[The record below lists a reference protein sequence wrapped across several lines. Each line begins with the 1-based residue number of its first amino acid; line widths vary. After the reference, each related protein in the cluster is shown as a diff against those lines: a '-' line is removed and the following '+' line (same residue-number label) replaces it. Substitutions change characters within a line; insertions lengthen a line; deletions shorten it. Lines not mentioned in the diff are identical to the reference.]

1 MRSVLLSEDDTI
13 LFGSNVNRT
22 LYILYRD
29 NKQNFTN
36 MWKEQGKGYWL
47 QFCITL
53 RAVLQQEGYGRR
65 FFPRRNIP
73 ISKNYVEEFYIMF
86 VDYLTGDS
94 ITHLHN
100 FVTDVVSVSRFPQ
113 LFLCY
118 IDEKTFKNKNGFHR
132 LFVEDSC
139 QQTIYKMFFTLP
151 VLSRAV
157 GCLLKVFQ
165 SWLEADQ
172 CQTIAWKVPRA
183 WQTTSQLL
191 PFDQHLKKCWG
202 QTLLNLLGVK
212 AVEIGW
218 WNTVSKHEWPSPT
231 PRTSPLGKAITR
243 FHTIDIKDNY
253 FKPELM
259 TKLTMNIEPRKLFIE
274 LSQIYSIPREAWLM
288 SFDGAGKLWYT
299 FAATQ
304 GLHLVDSA
312 AIFHPYS
319 QYMVHFAYN
328 AFGPRFWSQSLGIE
342 EIGAQFRE
350 NLPDNIYSSDDIKR
364 TFNLLTATL
373 TLAEETRQAIQMNS
387 QFFDSLTSSITWTS
401 PVTMVRL
408 VWNMPLCLNWL
419 ELLLFKIFEFE
430 RYFLPFCHYPL
441 RKAVVSTVTHI
452 YKVLCKEARLLT
464 KLAIMVA
471 EGIYFKE
478 SSSVGRCLKARITL
492 MYALEC
498 LLPKMKCFLE
508 GTPYNL
514 LDAVLREGWF
524 EYEQDDGESVT
535 IPSDVFSF
543 IDLEGVCVPNVD
555 KQFISNIRSIEYWIS
570 FKGVKCLEPK
580 FFSESVKMLESYKK
594 KQSGINCSNY
604 HKLFNSF
611 SHNSYNSEIIIDFAY
626 GGLLPEPD
634 EDITSFRLRLTQHMG
649 SLLQEDGWLRKE
661 HEVTF
666 NQMYMKIISSS
677 RNPLSNDKICDILGK
692 FKHLGAVYNA
702 MALILTDT
710 WEHTIP
716 DQNLLVRLHKA
727 ECRAAMTDVS
737 AQFSM
742 FIQKQDHLLQQAC
755 PASKFFKEAHLAIK
769 RFSRNIPKMDIK
781 DALAYVVALE
791 KEQCSIKVTTDGALS
806 VELNTTCALANY
818 ATEAGLDGV
827 ELRKVQNIKYLGSV
841 IEAKD
846 GCRDDLMRRGQHWDL
861 FYRSISND
869 CKLINPS
876 ASNPYQKFLEECED
890 KRVKLLQ
897 LVSNVQFE
905 NTKKCVMRATLM
917 TNQLFP
923 LHFLLAFSLVE
934 EMAALQ
940 KCQEMG
946 NTSAADRMVELLSLR
961 IVWLQLRFKKWSTE
975 SMNPTGPS
983 QGSPFYSLRSGIAEF
998 VSCSW
1003 INIIPLKIIF
1013 RVYLSK
1019 FGTTHPFSE
1028 SSEFMLWLWAN
1039 DLLNYT
1045 NDVSW
1050 LAATDNSMSE
1060 YFDEL
1065 CNTNIDYFA
1074 KLLDHCM
1081 KGPRGNRYP
1090 LNLAMLISAMQEI

>member
-1 MRSVLLSEDDTI
+1 
-13 LFGSNVNRT
+13 
-22 LYILYRD
+22 
-29 NKQNFTN
+29 
-36 MWKEQGKGYWL
+36 
-47 QFCITL
+47 
-53 RAVLQQEGYGRR
+53 
-65 FFPRRNIP
+65 
-73 ISKNYVEEFYIMF
+73 
-86 VDYLTGDS
+86 
-94 ITHLHN
+94 
-100 FVTDVVSVSRFPQ
+100 
-113 LFLCY
+113 
-118 IDEKTFKNKNGFHR
+118 
-132 LFVEDSC
+132 
-139 QQTIYKMFFTLP
+139 
-151 VLSRAV
+151 
-157 GCLLKVFQ
+157 
-165 SWLEADQ
+165 
-172 CQTIAWKVPRA
+172 
-183 WQTTSQLL
+183 
-191 PFDQHLKKCWG
+191 
-202 QTLLNLLGVK
+202 
-212 AVEIGW
+212 
-218 WNTVSKHEWPSPT
+218 
-231 PRTSPLGKAITR
+231 
-243 FHTIDIKDNY
+243 
-253 FKPELM
+253 
-259 TKLTMNIEPRKLFIE
+259 
-274 LSQIYSIPREAWLM
+274 
-288 SFDGAGKLWYT
+288 
-299 FAATQ
+299 
-304 GLHLVDSA
+304 
-312 AIFHPYS
+312 
-319 QYMVHFAYN
+319 
-328 AFGPRFWSQSLGIE
+328 
-342 EIGAQFRE
+342 
-350 NLPDNIYSSDDIKR
+350 
-364 TFNLLTATL
+364 
-373 TLAEETRQAIQMNS
+373 MNS

-471 EGIYFKE
+471 EEIYFKE
-478 SSSVGRCLKARITL
+478 CSSGGRCHTARITL

-524 EYEQDDGESVT
+524 EYEQDDGECVT

-555 KQFISNIRSIEYWIS
+555 DQFISNFRLLHEVSKRLKLALEN
-570 FKGVKCLEPK
+570 KGIVEA
-580 FFSESVKMLESYKK
+580 EVVHDMLEELIK
-594 KQSGINCSNY
+594 
-604 HKLFNSF
+604 F
-611 SHNSYNSEIIIDFAY
+611 
-626 GGLLPEPD
+626 
-634 EDITSFRLRLTQHMG
+634 TQLIC

-666 NQMYMKIISSS
+666 NQMYMQIFSSP
-677 RNPLSNDKICDILGK
+677 RNPLSSAKISDIMGK
-692 FKHLGAVYNA
+692 LEHLGAVYNA
-702 MALILTDT
+702 MALLLADT

-727 ECRAAMTDVS
+727 ECHAAMADVS

-791 KEQCSIKVTTDGALS
+791 KEQCSIKVITDGALS
-806 VELNTTCALANY
+806 GTGKVELEEVNPHFCGGRVENHLGKITPSPPDRDLN
-818 ATEAGLDGV
+818 LDLPV
-827 ELRKVQNIKYLGSV
+827 LSSQAQHDLRVSQLRHQGRFGWSRAEKTIP
-841 IEAKD
+841 
-846 GCRDDLMRRGQHWDL
+846 
-861 FYRSISND
+861 ND

-905 NTKKCVMRATLM
+905 NTKKCVKSATLM

-923 LHFLLAFSLVE
+923 LHVVLEVSLVE

-961 IVWLQLRFKKWSTE
+961 IVWLQLQFKKWSTE

-983 QGSPFYSLRSGIAEF
+983 QAMPFFSLRSGIAEI
-998 VSCSW
+998 VTCSW
-1003 INIIPLKIIF
+1003 INLLPLKIMF

-1028 SSEFMLWLWAN
+1028 VEAGVILLDAIRTNSPPIWTSALPEIRANFKNIVCSMNYLKQFLPTRIIFPEMLCLQKDWCMGFIVFEKSGDIPSLFMKGLSSDDSVKSEEIKKEAKEVNDTVTEAADIKSKTQFGILRPRYPPPLGPSQSPGFHSQVRQALSRACPHLIAYSSETPKRSRMQPFDMHIAHIVMLMTLGPIQ
-1039 DLLNYT
+1039 T
-1045 NDVSW
+1045 
-1050 LAATDNSMSE
+1050 
-1060 YFDEL
+1060 
-1065 CNTNIDYFA
+1065 IDG
-1074 KLLDHCM
+1074 KT
-1081 KGPRGNRYP
+1081 PNRSGMQPSDMRISLMIP
-1090 LNLAMLISAMQEI
+1090 LRIQGIIQTKDGTLGSLRIFEKISD